1 MTHYPNP
8 NPCELIIIY
17 LKNKMNYFEEV
28 GVGWETRIEIYI
40 FEFVIKPIAKLI
52 LPDSMGLNISNGSH

>member
-28 GVGWETRIEIYI
+28 GVGWGTRIEIYI
-40 FEFVIKPIAKLI
+40 F
-52 LPDSMGLNISNGSH
+52 